1 MSGPPDSTC
10 MGGGIAMFDADLRL
24 TAWNRNIQQILDLS
38 DEDLAARPA
47 YDEYLQMLADR
58 GEYGTE
64 NDVSLKVS

>member
-47 YDEYLQMLADR
+47 STCRCLRTAASMGPR
-58 GEYGTE
+58 TMS
-64 NDVSLKVS
+64 V